1 MTHHYTAD
9 SELHLICADDC
20 TVAILNETLTG
31 HTDPNFTTLLWTCV
45 YLLCAVCAMS
55 AWWFVLFCK
64 LLLKLATKT
73 AEEVTAEEYTVD
85 TEDED
90 DADAAAAAST
100 SEADK
105 VK

>member
-1 MTHHYTAD
+1 M
-9 SELHLICADDC
+9 
-20 TVAILNETLTG
+20 
-31 HTDPNFTTLLWTCV
+31 
-45 YLLCAVCAMS
+45 
-55 AWWFVLFCK
+55 LFCK